1 MPARCDDPGV
11 TISPS
16 TLGLSDC
23 EVHLGGLLGQPVNTL
38 STVAF
43 GVVALWL
50 LGSRERTWV
59 TNGMALTLLALGLG
73 SFLYHGPGPRGAV
86 IAHDAGIVAAAGLV
100 LAVSVSAVRSVGPRG
115 AARAM
120 AAALALLTFGWLL
133 HTLGRT
139 GAVLCAPNAWL
150 QPHAA
155 WHVVSAV
162 GLGWLA
168 VRTPSPTSRDRESTG
183 QVSLPAEPPGL
194 EGPASFL
201 EIPG

>member
-1 MPARCDDPGV
+1 M
-11 TISPS
+11 TISPG

-23 EVHLGGLLGQPVNTL
+23 EVHLGGLLGQPMNTL
-38 STVAF
+38 STVVFA
-43 GVVALWL
+43 VVALWL
-50 LGSRERTWV
+50 LGRRERTWV

-73 SFLYHGPGPRGAV
+73 SFLYHGPAPRGAV

-100 LAVSVSAVRSVGPRG
+100 LAVSVSAMRSVGPRD

-120 AAALALLTFGWLL
+120 AAALALLAFGWML
-133 HTLGRT
+133 HALGRT
-139 GAVLCAPNAWL
+139 GSVLCDPNAWL

-168 VRTPSPTSRDRESTG
+168 VRTPRRASRGEGTR
-183 QVSLPAEPPGL
+183 QVAPATEPPGL

-201 EIPG
+201 EIRG